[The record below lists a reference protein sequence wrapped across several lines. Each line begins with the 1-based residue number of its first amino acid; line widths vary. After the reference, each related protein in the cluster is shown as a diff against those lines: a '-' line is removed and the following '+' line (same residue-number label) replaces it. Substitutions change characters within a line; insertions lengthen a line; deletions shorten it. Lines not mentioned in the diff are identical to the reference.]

1 MGQTIRKSGAKY
13 VVLTTKHHDGY
24 ALWPSMEASRDY
36 GRPWNSMEIG
46 PKRDLVGEYTT
57 ALRKTDIKVG
67 FYISCR
73 EWGSPLYCPEL
84 LNIYVSRHFIPQVK
98 DLVNR
103 YEPDILWSD
112 GPDNYSDSI
121 WQTKNFPNGSILNPQ

>member
-1 MGQTIRKSGAKY
+1 MQTLGPNYSKKSGAKY

-73 EWGSPLYCPEL
+73 EWGSPLYCRSYL
-84 LNIYVSRHFIPQVK
+84 IYMYPV
-98 DLVNR
+98 
-103 YEPDILWSD
+103 IL
-112 GPDNYSDSI
+112 YRKLKI
-121 WQTKNFPNGSILNPQ
+121 W